1 MNKSVDNENSV
12 NSQKGLE
19 TSPTTPRNDVDN
31 ESYGKIKLFNI
42 NDS

>member
-1 MNKSVDNENSV
+1 LNKSVDNENYV

-19 TSPTTPRNDVDN
+19 TSPTTPCNDVDN